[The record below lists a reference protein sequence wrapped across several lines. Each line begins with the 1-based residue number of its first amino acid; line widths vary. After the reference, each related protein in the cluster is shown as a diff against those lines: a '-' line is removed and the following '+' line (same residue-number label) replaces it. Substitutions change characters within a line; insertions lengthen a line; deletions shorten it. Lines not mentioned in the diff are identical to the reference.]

1 VSNSTITQHKGT
13 NRIRTLFERTTLG
26 VTHVAPD
33 GRFLMVNPGF
43 CRMLG
48 YDRRELLRKT
58 CEETTH
64 PDDRPREAAL
74 LEGILSGQET
84 SYDIEKRYLRR
95 NGTAGWVHETSSA
108 IRDVDGALLHRISLV
123 SINESKRMQDLF
135 QLVFDS
141 ACNGMLITDTRR
153 KIVFVNSQAE
163 RIFDYRR
170 EELLGRPAE
179 ILMPE
184 LRFKSDDEFCKGFL
198 LHPRASQIGS
208 DPKLYGRRKNGTLAF
223 LEINLIPMDSLE
235 GTWVLIS
242 IVDVTERI
250 DPQEN
255 DEKFYSVFPDCAAD
269 MAIAFPGGHF
279 LDVNAVKLLEA
290 STRCIPGWNPRRQS
304 SETQITDDGSSKSG
318 QPVAQSAG
326 ASLHPVSAN
335 R

>member
-1 VSNSTITQHKGT
+1 MSNRTITQHEGT
-13 NRIRTLFERTTLG
+13 NRIRSLFERTTLG

-48 YDRRELLRKT
+48 YDRRELLTKT
-58 CEETTH
+58 CEEITH

-74 LEGILSGQET
+74 LERILSGQET
-84 SYDIEKRYLRR
+84 SYDIEKRYLRC
-95 NGTAGWVHETSSA
+95 NGTAGCVHETSSA
-108 IRDVDGALLHRISLV
+108 VRDVDGALLHRISLV

-135 QLVFDS
+135 QLIFDS
-141 ACNGMLITDTRR
+141 ACNGMLITDTHR
-153 KIVFVNSQAE
+153 KIVFVNSQTE

-170 EELLGRPAE
+170 EELLGRPVE

-198 LHPRASQIGS
+198 LHPQASQIGS
-208 DPKLYGRRKNGTLAF
+208 DRKLYGRRKNGTLVF
-223 LEINLIPMDSLE
+223 LEINLIPMDSQD

-242 IVDVTERI
+242 IVDLTERI
-250 DPQEN
+250 NPQEN

-269 MAIAFPGGHF
+269 MAIASPGGHF

-290 STRCIPGWNPRRQS
+290 STRYIPGSNPRRQS
-304 SETQITDDGSSKSG
+304 SETQITHDGSSKSE

-326 ASLHPVSAN
+326 ASLHPVSAD